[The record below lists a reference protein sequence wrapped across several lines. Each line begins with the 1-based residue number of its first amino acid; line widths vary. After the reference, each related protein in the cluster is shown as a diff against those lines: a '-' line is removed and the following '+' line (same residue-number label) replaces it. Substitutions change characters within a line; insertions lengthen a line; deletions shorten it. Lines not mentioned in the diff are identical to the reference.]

1 MVGHFLQPNRRNRS
15 LSQPTDGTNTNGTVD
30 SISGS
35 SIGSGDN
42 TGNVIPVI
50 ASHVTH
56 KNNATIDVNSSFGYN
71 VNNVTISNVN
81 DNSNNTNGTSNHHH
95 HRHPQHSAMASSS
108 QYPVTTHQ
116 AAAIAPPTMY
126 DISSSSMQYMPPQ
139 NLTAEAVAALPPP
152 GPFIWNVRL
161 IVEVC
166 FFFFS
171 SCVVIVEKRLHLK
184 FEVFL
189 LILTTHQPT
198 NIPTFSL
205 FFFFQVY
212 LVQLQSNSVPKL
224 TTTMMRRVV
233 AAKNLS
239 ILYLSPNL
247 PNRRHHLLLLRIV
260 VEDYERQHVLWIPQS
275 QPLWFLLLKD
285 SYVY

>member
-15 LSQPTDGTNTNGTVD
+15 LSQPNDSTNTNGTVD

-56 KNNATIDVNSSFGYN
+56 KNNATIDVNSNFGYN

-152 GPFIWNVRL
+152 GPFI
-161 IVEVC
+161 
-166 FFFFS
+166 
-171 SCVVIVEKRLHLK
+171 
-184 FEVFL
+184 
-189 LILTTHQPT
+189 
-198 NIPTFSL
+198 
-205 FFFFQVY
+205 
-212 LVQLQSNSVPKL
+212 
-224 TTTMMRRVV
+224 
-233 AAKNLS
+233 
-239 ILYLSPNL
+239 
-247 PNRRHHLLLLRIV
+247 
-260 VEDYERQHVLWIPQS
+260 
-275 QPLWFLLLKD
+275 
-285 SYVY
+285 

>member
-1 MVGHFLQPNRRNRS
+1 MVGHFLQPNRLNRS

-35 SIGSGDN
+35 SIGSGGN

-56 KNNATIDVNSSFGYN
+56 KNNATIDVNSNFGYN

-152 GPFIWNVRL
+152 GPFI
-161 IVEVC
+161 
-166 FFFFS
+166 
-171 SCVVIVEKRLHLK
+171 
-184 FEVFL
+184 
-189 LILTTHQPT
+189 
-198 NIPTFSL
+198 
-205 FFFFQVY
+205 
-212 LVQLQSNSVPKL
+212 
-224 TTTMMRRVV
+224 
-233 AAKNLS
+233 
-239 ILYLSPNL
+239 
-247 PNRRHHLLLLRIV
+247 
-260 VEDYERQHVLWIPQS
+260 
-275 QPLWFLLLKD
+275 
-285 SYVY
+285 

>member
-15 LSQPTDGTNTNGTVD
+15 LSQPTDGTNTSGTVD

-35 SIGSGDN
+35 SIGSGGN

-56 KNNATIDVNSSFGYN
+56 KNNATIDVNSNFGYN
-71 VNNVTISNVN
+71 VDNVTISKVN

-95 HRHPQHSAMASSS
+95 HRHPQHSAMASTS

-152 GPFIWNVRL
+152 GPFI
-161 IVEVC
+161 
-166 FFFFS
+166 
-171 SCVVIVEKRLHLK
+171 
-184 FEVFL
+184 
-189 LILTTHQPT
+189 
-198 NIPTFSL
+198 
-205 FFFFQVY
+205 
-212 LVQLQSNSVPKL
+212 
-224 TTTMMRRVV
+224 
-233 AAKNLS
+233 
-239 ILYLSPNL
+239 
-247 PNRRHHLLLLRIV
+247 
-260 VEDYERQHVLWIPQS
+260 
-275 QPLWFLLLKD
+275 
-285 SYVY
+285 